1 MTPFHALRLQSHIMI
16 IDSDVLQTHSL
27 IQVIGGF
34 RHSRA
39 LVTGQQLSRPFH
51 PRPIPAPSVA
61 SECIALSSPGR
72 RYSLYFRLDLDPG
85 RHGR

>member
-1 MTPFHALRLQSHIMI
+1 MTPFHALGLQSHIMI

-39 LVTGQQLSRPFH
+39 LVTGQQLSRPFCCAQQTGMH
-51 PRPIPAPSVA
+51 IGCGITAYSV
-61 SECIALSSPGR
+61 GTV
-72 RYSLYFRLDLDPG
+72 
-85 RHGR
+85 